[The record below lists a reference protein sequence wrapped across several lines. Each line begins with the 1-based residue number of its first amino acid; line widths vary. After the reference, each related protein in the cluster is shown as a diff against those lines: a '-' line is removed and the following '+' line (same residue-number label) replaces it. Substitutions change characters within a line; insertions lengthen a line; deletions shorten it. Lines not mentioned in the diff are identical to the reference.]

1 MKTGPKHGNILGIQ
15 LDSTNKD
22 KLLIDIRSKLESKEK
37 FYIVTPNPE
46 IVLLATRDW
55 LLRKTILRS
64 TFSIPDGIGIKFA
77 FKFLNNEKIEII
89 KGRELFL
96 DILKIANDMSLR
108 VYFMG
113 GENNEAE
120 LAINKLRPNYPNIT
134 FKTYH
139 KFPKYTLMGQPA
151 SIDDKNLH
159 RKIIGNIKLF
169 EPDLIFVGLGC
180 PRQEKWIYRNIYR
193 MKCPSSAMTVG
204 GSFRY
209 IAGLS
214 KFPPKWMAKMG
225 LEWLWRVVTEP
236 KRIIRI
242 WNAVVVFSVRVLLLK
257 FFKQGLKS

>member
-15 LDSTNKD
+15 LNSTNKVR
-22 KLLIDIRSKLESKEK
+22 LLSEIHLKLENKEK

-46 IVLLATRDW
+46 IVLMATKDW
-55 LLRKTILRS
+55 LLKKAILRS
-64 TFSIPDGIGIKFA
+64 TFSVPDGIGLKFA
-77 FKFLNNEKIEII
+77 FKFLNNENIEVI

-96 DILKIANDMSLR
+96 DILKIANEMFLR

-120 LAINKLRPNYPNIT
+120 LAANKLKPNYPNIT

-139 KFPKYTLMGQPA
+139 KFPKYTQMGQPA
-151 SIDDKNLH
+151 SENDKNLH

-169 EPDLIFVGLGC
+169 EANLIFVGMT
-180 PRQEKWIYRNIYR
+180 PPKQEKWIYRNIYR
-193 MKCPSSAMTVG
+193 MKGSPSAMTVG
-204 GSFRY
+204 GTFRY
-209 IAGLS
+209 IAGMS
-214 KFPPKWMAKMG
+214 KLPPKWLASLG

-242 WNAVVVFSVRVLLLK
+242 WNAVIVFSARVVI
-257 FFKQGLKS
+257 FKLFK

>member
-1 MKTGPKHGNILGIQ
+1 MKTGPKHGNILGIR
-15 LDSTNKD
+15 LDSTRKE
-22 KLLIDIRSKLESKEK
+22 KLLSEIRSKLESKEK

-46 IVLLATRDW
+46 IVLVATNDW

-64 TFSIPDGIGIKFA
+64 SFSVPDGIGLKFA
-77 FKFLNNEKIEII
+77 YKFLHNEDVEVI

-96 DILKIANDMSLR
+96 DILKIANEMNLR

-120 LAINKLRPNYPNIT
+120 LAMNKLKNIYPKIA

-151 SIDDKNLH
+151 SENDKNLH

-180 PRQEKWIYRNIYR
+180 PKQEKWIYRNIYR
-193 MKCPSSAMTVG
+193 MKFQSSAMVVG
-204 GSFRY
+204 GTFKF

-214 KFPPKWMAKMG
+214 KLPPKWLASLG
-225 LEWLWRVVTEP
+225 LEWLWRVIHEP

-242 WNAVVVFSVRVLLLK
+242 WNAVLVFSVRIVIAKL
-257 FFKQGLKS
+257 FEHRFKS

>member
-1 MKTGPKHGNILGIQ
+1 MKTGPKHSNILGIQ
-15 LDSTNKD
+15 LDSTNRS
-22 KLLIDIRSKLESKEK
+22 KLLREIRSKLENKEK

-46 IVLLATRDW
+46 IVLKATKDW
-55 LLRKTILRS
+55 LLKKTILRA
-64 TFSIPDGIGIKFA
+64 TFSIPDGIGLKFA
-77 FKFLNNEKIEII
+77 YKFLHNEDVEVI

-108 VYFMG
+108 VYFLG
-113 GENNEAE
+113 GENGEAE
-120 LAINKLRPNYPNIT
+120 IAINKLKPEFPNIT

-139 KFPKYTLMGQPA
+139 KFPKYTQMGQPA
-151 SIDDKNLH
+151 SKEDKNLH

-169 EPDLIFVGLGC
+169 EPELIFVGLGC

-225 LEWLWRVVTEP
+225 LEWLWRAVTEP

-242 WNAVVVFSVRVLLLK
+242 WNAVVVFTFKILITKL
-257 FFKQGLKS
+257 FKQSLKS